1 MKVWPD
7 CVLCYVE
14 AAMSLLLKASI
25 WMIWKTSMWREV
37 SMWSQEQIVVSII
50 TVERKGASAHDFSIV
65 QTTYPFLQIIYFA
78 SAP

>member
-1 MKVWPD
+1 
-7 CVLCYVE
+7 
-14 AAMSLLLKASI
+14 
-25 WMIWKTSMWREV
+25 
-37 SMWSQEQIVVSII
+37 MWSQEQIVVSII